1 MAAPLAGVAPMYA
14 LCFLGYGVGKNIFCD
29 DDAFDK
35 LKLHQIGMAGAVS
48 AFFTTP
54 ILGPG
59 LSPRHYVVLLL
70 HTHTHRIRGRREKRE
85 FDNERGS
92 EKERG
97 EMRERT

>member
-1 MAAPLAGVAPMYA
+1 MYA

-59 LSPRHYVVLLL
+59 LSPLHYVVLLL
-70 HTHTHRIRGRREKRE
+70 HTHTHNQGGEGE
-85 FDNERGS
+85 ESDNERES
-92 EKERG
+92 EREGRG
-97 EMRERT
+97 ERKHIAERNIQSD